1 MRDAEVRKLVD
12 RGRAIK
18 EEKDT
23 LDVEFEKIKKV
34 LREEAKAR
42 KVGYL
47 LGNDRFCR
55 VSPQTSTEC
64 PPQELEQTLDDLGRH
79 DEFYDCIKVLV
90 GESKAKL
97 GETLF
102 ESISTTKSEAY
113 KKVSFL
119 AKIPKKYL
127 T

>member
-64 PPQELEQTLDDLGRH
+64 ETGVLYDTFNEIGRAH
-79 DEFYDCIKVLV
+79 EFWECVKVLV

-113 KKVSFL
+113 RKVAFL